1 VYRGICSKAW
11 WGDTNISGL
20 PDRVFRWSN
29 PIHLL
34 AYGLG
39 SGLSPIAPGTLGTI
53 AAIPLYL
60 LMRPLDP
67 GIYLT
72 IVVGLFLLGI
82 WLCGVT
88 AREMGLHDPGGIV
101 WDEWVG
107 LLVTLWLLPD
117 GWVWLLAGFGLFR
130 FFDILKPWP
139 IGWLDRRVQ
148 GGTGIMLD
156 DLLAG
161 VFGFL
166 TIQLTAH
173 LISIL

>member
-1 VYRGICSKAW
+1 M
-11 WGDTNISGL
+11 NISGL
-20 PDRVFRWSN
+20 PDRGFRWSN
-29 PIHLL
+29 PIHML

-72 IVVGLFLLGI
+72 VVAGLFFLGI

-88 AREMGLHDPGGIV
+88 AREVALHDPGGIV

-107 LLVTLWLLPD
+107 LLVTFWLLPE
-117 GWVWLLAGFGLFR
+117 GWVWLLAGFFLFR

-139 IGWLDRRVQ
+139 IGWLDRRVP

-166 TIQLTAH
+166 TIQLTAY
-173 LISIL
+173 LISFL